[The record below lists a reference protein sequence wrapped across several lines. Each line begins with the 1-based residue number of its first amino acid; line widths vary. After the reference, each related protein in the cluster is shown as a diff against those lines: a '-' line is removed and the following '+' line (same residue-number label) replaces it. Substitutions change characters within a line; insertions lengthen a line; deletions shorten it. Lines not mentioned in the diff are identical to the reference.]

1 MKIGGGTYLYE
12 GKNWKEKDFLSYMG
26 GKGMFEILNVEESKG
41 YKKKNLRQNNNQKW
55 TNID

>member
-1 MKIGGGTYLYE
+1 MTVPIE
-12 GKNWKEKDFLSYMG
+12 KEKYFLSYMG

-41 YKKKNLRQNNNQKW
+41 YKKKNLRQNNNQQW